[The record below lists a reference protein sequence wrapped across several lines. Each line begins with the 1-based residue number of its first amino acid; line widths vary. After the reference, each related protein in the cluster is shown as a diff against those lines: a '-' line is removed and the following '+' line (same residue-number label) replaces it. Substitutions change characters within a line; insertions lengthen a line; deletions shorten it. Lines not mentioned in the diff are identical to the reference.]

1 MARHPTHARRSAAAS
16 TSGARETRLTSAQRY
31 RDCPSWRGGAAGL
44 TDQRVSRSILDRA
57 LALLDRSSIVWLA
70 RRRERRGREHWPLAV
85 LKEGLLFPQHVRE
98 GRAQRSLALIAGMSS
113 LLGGAEVAYEHY
125 RGSYGQRIM
134 YTPIALS
141 ALACGASLWGAR
153 DPSVARTLM
162 PALSGLLIADGVVGF
177 VFHVRGVARK
187 PGGWR
192 IPAVNVTT
200 GPPVFAPLLLGIGGY
215 LGIIAAFMRRADDPG
230 DRSFP
235 RRFRPR
241 WRWSYDV
248 REGQFQK
255 HMAGATSFAAL
266 LSGLE
271 ALYSHYKNNFRYK
284 AQWTPIVTAPL
295 LAASALWAVKSRRAA
310 RTALPATALLAAANG
325 AIGFLYHARGVKRR
339 PGGLGRLGYNILYG
353 PPIFAPLLF
362 SAAGFLGLLA
372 SVMRREAR
380 A

>member
-1 MARHPTHARRSAAAS
+1 GSRTGTGPTSKARAKTRSDIH
-16 TSGARETRLTSAQRY
+16 
-31 RDCPSWRGGAAGL
+31 RDRPSWRGGAARL
-44 TDQRVSRSILDRA
+44 TDQRVRRPALDRI
-57 LALLDRSSIVWLA
+57 LAALDRSSIVWLA
-70 RRRERRGREHWPLAV
+70 RRRERRGREHWPLAL
-85 LKEGLLFPQHVRE
+85 LKDGVLFPQHVRE

-134 YTPIALS
+134 YTPLALS
-141 ALACGASLWGAR
+141 ALACGASFWGVR
-153 DPSVARTLM
+153 DPRVARTLM
-162 PALSGLLIADGVVGF
+162 PAMSGLLIADGVVGF
-177 VFHVRGVARK
+177 AFHVRGVARK

-192 IPAVNVTT
+192 IPAVNVPT
-200 GPPVFAPLLLGIGGY
+200 GPPLFAPLLLGIGGY
-215 LGIIAAFMRRADDPG
+215 LGIVAAFMRRADDPTS
-230 DRSFP
+230 RWLP

-241 WRWSYDV
+241 WRWSYDL

-266 LSGLE
+266 LSGFE

-284 AQWTPIVTAPL
+284 VQWTPIVTAPL

-372 SVMRREAR
+372 SVMRREKR
-380 A
+380 E